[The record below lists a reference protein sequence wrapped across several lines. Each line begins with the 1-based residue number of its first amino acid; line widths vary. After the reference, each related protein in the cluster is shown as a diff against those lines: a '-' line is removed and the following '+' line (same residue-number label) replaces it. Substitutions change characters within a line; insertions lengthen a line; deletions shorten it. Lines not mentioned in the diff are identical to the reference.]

1 MKKEWLVLLNPH
13 AGVGRGA
20 RDRKKIEALLNAK
33 NISYQIVVSEYPKH
47 AMLLIQ
53 EKIGQGYQNIIIA
66 GGDGT
71 LNEVVNGVYTQEFL
85 LPDKITIGML
95 PVGTGNDWIKT
106 FGIPLNYKKALDII
120 LERKIIQ
127 QDIGR
132 IIKQNKKEVDV
143 RYFANMAGFGFDALV
158 AKKANK
164 LKDKGRSGLL
174 VYLYSLIT
182 SYVQYKTIKMHIKVD
197 DGDFNAEVFS
207 CSIGIGIY
215 NGGGMMQA
223 PGAIPNNG
231 EFQVTLIRKIGIWT
245 LIKNIKGL
253 FDGSF
258 IHDKH
263 VATYTAKKVK
273 LSAINKIPCEADGE
287 ILGKGNYHVEL
298 LPHCLNVIYG
308 SSDNLSFQKSEL
320 SKEKEVKVKQKE

>member
-20 RDRKKIEALLNAK
+20 RDRKKIEAILNTK
-33 NISYQIVVSEYPKH
+33 KISYHIVVSEYPKH
-47 AMLLIQ
+47 AISLIQ
-53 EKIGQGYQNIIIA
+53 KKIGEGYQNILIA

-71 LNEVVNGVYTQEFL
+71 LNEVVNGIYTQDFL
-85 LPDKITIGML
+85 MPDKITIGML

-106 FGIPLNYKKALDII
+106 FGIPLDYKKALDII
-120 LERKIIQ
+120 LERKTIQ

-132 IIKQNKKEVDV
+132 IIKQYKKEVDI

-174 VYLYSLIT
+174 VYLYSLIAG
-182 SYVQYKTIKMHIKVD
+182 YLQYKTIKMHIKVD

-207 CSIGIGIY
+207 CSIGIGMY

-258 IHDKH
+258 VHDKH
-263 VATYTAKKVK
+263 VSTYDAKKVE
-273 LSAINKIPCEADGE
+273 LSGISNIPCEADGE
-287 ILGKGNYHVEL
+287 ILGKGSYHVEL
-298 LPHCLNVIYG
+298 LPHSLNVIYG
-308 SSDNLSFQKSEL
+308 SSEHLSLQKIEA
-320 SKEKEVKVKQKE
+320 SKEKEVKVK